1 MSESSTQTLDL
12 VTQLWEER
20 VPGGAHWSGVLRRGN
35 TLRITA
41 EESGANVSMLFYNYE
56 DKTERYNM
64 ADTLKGQHT
73 AFLTRGNV
81 CYSDMG
87 RVICSITAD
96 SCGWHD
102 TICGVSN
109 AAMVEA
115 KYGQGRYQEKR
126 NAYHRNGFDSLLNEL
141 GKYGLDQRD
150 LVANL
155 NLFSKVVVDKTGNM
169 RFVTDNCKSGDT
181 IDLRFEMHTLVL
193 LSTCPHPMEPG
204 SEYAPRPVLLS
215 ARRTGPAPMDDV
227 CRNACPENQRAFINT
242 ERLYA

>member
-1 MSESSTQTLDL
+1 MSDSISPTSAQPGA
-12 VTQLWEER
+12 LWEER

-35 TLRITA
+35 TLRLTA
-41 EESGANVSMLFYNYE
+41 VEGGANVSLLLYNYE

-87 RVICSITAD
+87 RVLCSITED

-102 TICGVSN
+102 TLCGVSN

-115 KYGQGRYQEKR
+115 KYGRGSYQEKR
-126 NAYHRNGFDSLLNEL
+126 NAYHRNGFESLLNEL
-141 GKYGLDQRD
+141 GKYGLERRD
-150 LVANL
+150 LMANL
-155 NLFSKVVVDKTGNM
+155 NLFSKVIVDEDGNLQ
-169 RFVTDNCKSGDT
+169 FVTDNCKPGDYL
-181 IDLRFEMHTLVL
+181 DLRFEMHTLVV
-193 LSTCPHPMEPG
+193 LSTCQHPLDPA
-204 SEYAPRPVLLS
+204 SVYAPRSILLS
-215 ARRTGPAPMDDV
+215 ARRTGPAPADDA
-227 CRNACPENQRAFINT
+227 CRQACPENQRAFINT

>member
-1 MSESSTQTLDL
+1 
-12 VTQLWEER
+12 

-35 TLRITA
+35 TLRIIA
-41 EESGANVSMLFYNYE
+41 VEGGANVSLLLYNYE
-56 DKTERYNM
+56 DRTERYNM

-87 RVICSITAD
+87 RVLCSVTED

-102 TICGVSN
+102 TLCGVSN

-115 KYGQGRYQEKR
+115 KYGRGSYQEKH
-126 NAYHRNGFDSLLNEL
+126 NDYHRNGFDSLLNEL
-141 GKYGLDQRD
+141 GKYGLERRD

-155 NLFSKVVVDKTGNM
+155 NLFSKVVVDEAGGM
-169 RFVTDNCKSGDT
+169 RFVTDNCAAGDYL
-181 IDLRFEMHTLVL
+181 DLRFEMHTLVV
-193 LSTCPHPMEPG
+193 LSTCQHPLDPAAA
-204 SEYAPRPVLLS
+204 YAPRSILLS
-215 ARRTGPAPMDDV
+215 ARRTGPAPADDA
-227 CRNACPENQRAFINT
+227 CRQACPENQRAFINT